1 MEKSSLVMSLQ
12 PFFIQTHSVYLWHG
26 VWQEL
31 FLPKTEILHRM
42 RQVLRLLIH
51 KNRWSQ
57 YYSSYFLIYRTC
69 ITIIHSRYRFLPLAP
84 KSYSTLFAQ
93 MLTHIVLY
101 HMPVWIG
108 GVNSSIDAS
117 YWRACRS
124 ECLSIQKN
132 CGPIPNLN
140 CDDYEENDFFCYRIL
155 GSVFIILL
163 MLHSPN
169 SSFRS
174 QNQSFAIMLFQLFF
188 ILWKQRVDSSQVL
201 CRCIV
206 FEDGRYTNFLNN

>member
-69 ITIIHSRYRFLPLAP
+69 ITIIHNRYRFLPLAP

-108 GVNSSIDAS
+108 GVNSSIDA
-117 YWRACRS
+117 
-124 ECLSIQKN
+124 
-132 CGPIPNLN
+132 
-140 CDDYEENDFFCYRIL
+140 
-155 GSVFIILL
+155 ILL
-163 MLHSPN
+163 ESLSKWVFVHSEELWTHSQPELWWLWREWLLLLSN
-169 SSFRS
+169 SWEC
-174 QNQSFAIMLFQLFF
+174 IHYP
-188 ILWKQRVDSSQVL
+188 VDV
-201 CRCIV
+201 
-206 FEDGRYTNFLNN
+206 T